1 MLLIIGDSEMIDVD
15 WRKFIFW
22 FFVRMSESDVVGAEA
37 NIMRRRGTF

>member
-22 FFVRMSESDVVGAEA
+22 FFVRMSDGVVGAEA
-37 NIMRRRGTF
+37 NTMRR